1 MESDELSAAN
11 DPAVSPAPA
20 MDLVEMATSYA
31 RSRIVW
37 AAARLGVA
45 DALEG
50 GAQTVEAL
58 ALRCGADPAALYR
71 LMRALASIGIV
82 TESTPGSFSLMPF
95 GESLCKDAPNSVWP
109 SVVFWAEFLAD
120 NWAHLT
126 ECVRTGK
133 PAKYIME
140 RDGVPSRWANDPD
153 AGAIFRAVMGNA
165 PTQDY
170 KPLVD
175 SWNFA
180 QAQVIADLGGGG
192 GSMILAILKAF
203 PHLKGM
209 LVDRQASIDAA
220 APRVNAEA
228 MAARC
233 QLVPADLLEAVPSGA
248 DVYML
253 SAVLHGYDDDQAVR
267 ILKNCRSVMTPESR
281 LLLIEFVLPS
291 VVNRPD
297 RELERRLV
305 SDLNMLAVT
314 GGKERSEVEWK
325 RLLEQS
331 GLTLRKVVPI
341 SADPDRS
348 SPFGQPSV
356 VEASLGNPWEGGS

>member
-1 MESDELSAAN
+1 LSAA
-11 DPAVSPAPA
+11 DRDAASPTAG
-20 MDLVEMATSYA
+20 MDLVEMATSYV
-31 RSRIVW
+31 RSRIVC
-37 AAARLGVA
+37 AAARLRVA

-50 GAQTVEAL
+50 GAQTINDL
-58 ALRCGADPAALYR
+58 AIACGADPSALYR
-71 LMRALASIGIV
+71 LMRTLASIGIV
-82 TESTPGSFSLMPF
+82 TESAPGSFSLTPF
-95 GESLCKDAPNSVWP
+95 GRPLRKDAPDSVWP
-109 SVVFWAEFLAD
+109 TVVFWGEFLAD
-120 NWAHLT
+120 NWVHLT
-126 ECVRTGK
+126 NCVRTGK

-165 PTQDY
+165 PTQNY

-180 QAQVIADLGGGG
+180 QAHVVADLGGGG
-192 GSMILAILKAF
+192 GSMILAILKAV

-220 APRVNAEA
+220 APRVNAEG
-228 MAARC
+228 MASRC
-233 QLVPADLLEAVPSGA
+233 QLIAADLLEAVPPGA
-248 DVYML
+248 DVYLL
-253 SAVLHGYDDDQAVR
+253 SAVLHGYEDERALQ
-267 ILKNCRSVMTPESR
+267 ILTNCRSVMTPASR

-291 VVNRPD
+291 IVNRPD
-297 RELERRLV
+297 PELERRLV

-314 GGKERSEVEWK
+314 GGKERSEHEWK
-325 RLLEQS
+325 QLLERS
-331 GLTLRKVVPI
+331 GLTLRQVVSI

-356 VEASLGNPWEGGS
+356 VEVLVGNASDDKS